1 MKIPLEIFRYLDK
14 GKNPERFVK
23 DSLEQCFTMNQKTHA
38 KVTVL
43 DALRD
48 QLSRD
53 FEALYPEQYDAF
65 VQQAGA
71 ASAVGAAETRQPPH
85 EPPLL
90 APQAQNQQQ
99 QQPQPPRSLTSAGT
113 SSSSEEEVV
122 SVIKRQRTAPIE
134 VVPDEDSMI

>member
-48 QLSRD
+48 QLSHD

-71 ASAVGAAETRQPPH
+71 TSAADAAEARPPQ

-90 APQAQNQQQ
+90 VPQAQQARL
-99 QQPQPPRSLTSAGT
+99 QPPRSATAAAAGGT

-122 SVIKRQRTAPIE
+122 SVIKRQRTAPVD